1 MFLLVEKR
9 AQIARRALSFKFRMD
24 CISRHVACVAL
35 VFSSVERDSSGVVL
49 PTLWTWRFVLG
60 CADTARVGRLV
71 LPARE
76 AQGLAQNGWP
86 RLRLRIGVF
95 CDELPL
101 AYDTHV
107 AGIFAFGVVFR
118 FLLQRMDPL
127 CKSLGAAP
135 NQGRGTLAWLH
146 L

>member
-1 MFLLVEKR
+1 MFLLVENR
-9 AQIARRALSFKFRMD
+9 AQIARRALSFQFRMD

-35 VFSSVERDSSGVVL
+35 DLSSVERDFSGVVL
-49 PTLWTWRFVLG
+49 STLWTWGFVLG
-60 CADTARVGRLV
+60 GANTARVGRLV

-76 AQGLAQNGWP
+76 AQGLAQNGGP

-95 CDELPL
+95 WDERPL
-101 AYDTHV
+101 AYDTHF

-118 FLLQRMDPL
+118 FLLQRMDSL
-127 CKSLGAAP
+127 CESSGAAP
-135 NQGRGTLAWLH
+135 NQGRGTLAWLF

>member
-1 MFLLVEKR
+1 MFLHFENR
-9 AQIARRALSFKFRMD
+9 APIARRALSFKFRMD

-35 VFSSVERDSSGVVL
+35 DFSSVERDSSGVVL

-60 CADTARVGRLV
+60 GADTTRVGRLV

-76 AQGLAQNGWP
+76 AQGLAPNGWP

-95 CDELPL
+95 CDERPL
-101 AYDTHV
+101 AYDTHL

-118 FLLQRMDPL
+118 FLLQRMDAL
-127 CKSLGAAP
+127 CESSGAAP
-135 NQGRGTLAWLH
+135 NHGRGTLAWLF

>member
-1 MFLLVEKR
+1 MFLLFENR

-49 PTLWTWRFVLG
+49 SPIRSWGFVLG
-60 CADTARVGRLV
+60 GADTTCVGGLV

-101 AYDTHV
+101 AYDTHL
-107 AGIFAFGVVFR
+107 AGIFAFGVVFL

-127 CKSLGAAP
+127 CESLGAAP
-135 NQGRGTLAWLH
+135 NQRRGTLAWLD

>member
-1 MFLLVEKR
+1 MFLLFENR
-9 AQIARRALSFKFRMD
+9 APIARRALSFKFRMD

-35 VFSSVERDSSGVVL
+35 DLSSVERDYSGVVL
-49 PTLWTWRFVLG
+49 PTLWPWGSVLG
-60 CADTARVGRLV
+60 RADSGRVGRLV

-101 AYDTHV
+101 AYDTHL

-118 FLLQRMDPL
+118 FLLQRMDTL
-127 CKSLGAAP
+127 CENSGAAP
-135 NQGRGTLAWLH
+135 NQGRGTLARLY